1 MGRKTLCSS
10 PTIKQTLITA
20 DILRCHVEV
29 PSRSLIE
36 SELNAMYEI
45 VKHLLN
51 QKVVKTYGFTE
62 VKSGSGDSYSIADMS
77 YNDKTYYMVLVEEGE
92 QESGIFIR
100 SSLVPELE
108 IILPLPQM
116 IRMTSNEAE
125 LHDDMC

>member
-1 MGRKTLCSS
+1 
-10 PTIKQTLITA
+10 
-20 DILRCHVEV
+20 VEV
-29 PSRSLIE
+29 PSRTLIA
-36 SELNAMYEI
+36 SELDAMYEI
-45 VKHLLN
+45 VKHLLS
-51 QKVVKTYGFTE
+51 QRVVKTFGFTE
-62 VKSGSGDSYSIADMS
+62 VESSSGDKYSIADMS
-77 YNDKTYYMVLVEEGE
+77 YNNKTYYMVLVEEGE